1 MFHYVSTTVLKLC
14 DKECRVCEMG
24 TIRKLN
30 LLVKTYC
37 WAAWFI
43 MALKVP
49 ENKDDKG
56 KRDDMNMGHLVFMQ
70 SLFASLFYLE
80 MFSCDVTDNEL
91 SVVAGPLKTET
102 QRLCCM

>member
-1 MFHYVSTTVLKLC
+1 
-14 DKECRVCEMG
+14 MG

-56 KRDDMNMGHLVFMQ
+56 KRDDMNMGHLVFM
-70 SLFASLFYLE
+70 
-80 MFSCDVTDNEL
+80 
-91 SVVAGPLKTET
+91 
-102 QRLCCM
+102 